1 MSSSESNTSLNF
13 LEQMIEQDR
22 KAGQQEICTRFPP
35 EPNGY
40 LHIGHVKA
48 LTISFSVAAKYGG
61 TTNLRMDDTNPTKE
75 EQEYVDA
82 IQQDIRWLGYEWEG
96 EVKYASDYFD
106 QLYKWAI
113 QLVKN
118 GKAYVDDS
126 SLEEIRAMRGTATT
140 PGEQSPYRNRPVEES
155 LRLLEGMK
163 HGEYPEGSRVLRAN
177 IDMASPNMQLRDPIM
192 YRIMHADHHRTGDK
206 WRIYPMYDWAHGQS
220 DAIEG
225 ITHSLCS
232 LEFEVHRPLYN
243 WFLDQ
248 LPEFDPRPRQIEFSR
263 LNLSYTVMS
272 KRKLLQLVEEGHVNG
287 WDDPRMPT
295 VSGMRRRGYTPEG
308 IQAFIERTGVTK
320 RENVIDLGLLE
331 FSVREHLNKVAPRYM
346 GILHPLKVI
355 ITNFPEGEVEEM
367 ELDNNP
373 EDPEAGSRHVAFTR
387 ELWLERGD
395 FLENPPS
402 PKKWYRLGPDRM
414 VRLKGAYIIHC
425 HDYVKDEATGEIT
438 ELHCTY
444 VPESRS
450 GNDTSGLKV
459 KGTLDWLSANHALNA
474 EVRQYDR
481 LFSDP
486 DPDGHKDQDYLEFL
500 NPDSLTVIQNA
511 FVEPVLTGAKPLFRC
526 QFLRKGYYC
535 VDPDSTDEHL
545 VFNQTVTLRD
555 NWAKKGK

>member
-1 MSSSESNTSLNF
+1 MSNPESSTSLNF
-13 LEQMIEQDR
+13 LEQIIEDDL
-22 KAGQQEICTRFPP
+22 KGGKKEIYTRFPP

-48 LTISFSVAAKYGG
+48 ITTNFTIAQKYGG
-61 TTNLRMDDTNPTKE
+61 KTNLRFDDTNPVKE

-82 IQQDIRWLGYEWEG
+82 IQEDIKWLGFDWEG
-96 EVKYASDYFD
+96 DVKYASDYFD
-106 QLYKWAI
+106 QLYAWAV
-113 QLVKN
+113 QLIKE

-126 SLEEIRAMRGTATT
+126 SVEEMRALRGTATQ
-140 PGEQSPYRNRPVEES
+140 PGSPSVYRDRSAEEN
-155 LRLLEGMK
+155 LELLEGMK
-163 HGEYPEGSRVLRAN
+163 NGDYPEGSRVVRAKLDLAN
-177 IDMASPNMQLRDPIM
+177 PNMQLRDPIM
-192 YRIMHADHHRTGDK
+192 YRILLADHHRTGDK
-206 WRIYPMYDWAHGQS
+206 WKIYPIYDWAHGQS

-232 LEFEVHRPLYN
+232 LEFEVHRPLYD
-243 WFLDQ
+243 WYLDQ
-248 LPEFDPRPRQIEFSR
+248 VEDFDPRPRQIEFSR

-272 KRKLLQLVEEGHVNG
+272 KRKLLQLVQENYVAG

-308 IQAFIERTGVTK
+308 IRAFIDRTGVTK
-320 RENVIDLGLLE
+320 RDNVMDLSLLE
-331 FSVREHLNKVAPRYM
+331 FSVREQLNKVAPRYM
-346 GILHPLKVI
+346 GILHPMKVI

-367 ELDNNP
+367 DLENNP
-373 EDPEAGSRHVAFTR
+373 EDPEAGSRKVPFTR

-414 VRLKGAYIIHC
+414 VRLKGAFIIHC

-459 KGTLDWLSANHALNA
+459 KGTLDWLSADHALTA

-486 DPDGHKDQDYLEFL
+486 DPDGHKDKDFLEFL
-500 NPDSLTVIQNA
+500 NPDSLTVINNA
-511 FVEPVLTGAKPLFRC
+511 FVEPALKGAAPQFRC

-535 VDPDSTDEHL
+535 VDNDSTEENL